1 MKWSKL
7 FANALFI
14 LALLLIAAYAVMI
27 YLMIKTGVFTR

>member
-14 LALLLIAAYAVMI
+14 FALVLLVAYVVMI
-27 YLMIKTGVFTR
+27 YLMMKTGIFTR